1 MNQRNERY
9 SWADHIARLAEECI
23 LTEAV
28 LTPKP
33 GLVDA
38 MDSGAH
44 KDMDIFTFIRSA
56 VSLRDGFRE
65 MFLSGY
71 QENGSEK
78 ELLVSLRPK
87 GIDIEAEMFS
97 ATGSINTHK
106 GIIFS
111 MGLLVASVGKYY
123 KILAHEDEQLRVFT
137 EEDTLK
143 VLDIIRT
150 MTEGIVEND
159 FKNLASKTVL
169 THGEKLYIEHGFT
182 GIRGE
187 AQNGYPVIGETA
199 MPLLR
204 HSVDGKLTYEERLLE
219 VLLTLMS
226 KVEDSNIVSRGG
238 MESLR
243 YVKDSAESFLKSGG
257 MRQMDA
263 YDRLCEMNE
272 DFISRNLSPGGSADL
287 LSLVIFLGK
296 MEKII

>member
-1 MNQRNERY
+1 MNIEFKQNR
-9 SWADHIARLAEECI
+9 WADEIAKLAEESI

-38 MDSGAH
+38 RDSGAH

-56 VSLRDGFRE
+56 VSLRAGFHD

-71 QENGSEK
+71 TGNGSEK
-78 ELLVSLRPK
+78 ELLASLRPK
-87 GIDIEAEMFS
+87 GINIEDEMFN
-97 ATGSINTHK
+97 ATSNINTHK

-111 MGLLVASVGKYY
+111 MGLLIASSGKYI
-123 KILAHEDEQLRVFT
+123 KTLNHHEDKLPIFNVQ
-137 EEDTLK
+137 DTSEVLEIIK
-143 VLDIIRT
+143 V
-150 MTEGIVEND
+150 MTEGIVEHD
-159 FKNLASKTVL
+159 FRNISSKKEL
-169 THGEKLYIEHGFT
+169 THGEKLFIEHGFT

-187 AQNGYPVIGETA
+187 AQNGYPVIRDIA

-204 HSVDGKLTYEERLLE
+204 ELDAGKRTYEERLLE

-238 MESLR
+238 IEALN
-243 YVKDSAESFLKSGG
+243 YVKDCADEFIASGG
-257 MRQMDA
+257 MRQTDA
-263 YDRLCEMNE
+263 YKKLDEMNA
-272 DFISRNLSPGGSADL
+272 DFIRRNLSPGGSADL

-296 MEKII
+296 MERII

>member
-1 MNQRNERY
+1 MKQSNELY
-9 SWADHIARLAEECI
+9 IWAEDIARLAEESI

-38 MDSGAH
+38 KDSGAH

-71 QENGSEK
+71 LENGSEK
-78 ELLVSLRPK
+78 ELLAGLRPK
-87 GIDIEAEMFS
+87 GIDIEKEMFS

-111 MGLLVASVGKYY
+111 MGLLMASVGKYFKVTEY
-123 KILAHEDEQLRVFT
+123 DGEGLPVFT
-137 EEDTLK
+137 KEDTWN
-143 VLDIIRT
+143 VLDIIKI
-150 MTEGIVEND
+150 MTAGIVESD
-159 FKNLASKTVL
+159 FKNLAGKAVL

-199 MPLLR
+199 MPILR
-204 HSVDGKLTYEERLLE
+204 HSGDGELTYEERLLE

-238 MESLR
+238 MDSLR
-243 YVKDSAESFLKSGG
+243 YVKDTAGQFISSGG
-257 MRQMDA
+257 MRQKDA
-263 YDRLCEMNE
+263 YDKLHKMNE

>member
-1 MNQRNERY
+1 MNIEFKQNR
-9 SWADHIARLAEECI
+9 WADEIAKLAEESI

-38 MDSGAH
+38 RDSGAH

-56 VSLRDGFRE
+56 ISLRAGFHD

-71 QENGSEK
+71 TGNGSEK
-78 ELLVSLRPK
+78 ELLASLRPK
-87 GIDIEAEMFS
+87 GINIEGEMFN
-97 ATGSINTHK
+97 ATSNINTHK

-111 MGLLVASVGKYY
+111 MGLLIASSGKYI
-123 KILAHEDEQLRVFT
+123 KALDHHEDKLPIFNVK
-137 EEDTLK
+137 DTSEVLEIIK
-143 VLDIIRT
+143 V
-150 MTEGIVEND
+150 MTEGIVEHD
-159 FKNLASKTVL
+159 FRNISSKKEL
-169 THGEKLYIEHGFT
+169 THGEKLFIEHGFT

-187 AQNGYPVIGETA
+187 AQNGYPVIRDIA

-204 HSVDGKLTYEERLLE
+204 ELDAGKRTYEERLLE

-238 MESLR
+238 IEALN
-243 YVKDSAESFLKSGG
+243 YVKDCADEFIASGG
-257 MRQMDA
+257 MRQTDA
-263 YDRLCEMNE
+263 YKKLDEMNA
-272 DFISRNLSPGGSADL
+272 DFIRRNLSPGGSADL

-296 MEKII
+296 MERII